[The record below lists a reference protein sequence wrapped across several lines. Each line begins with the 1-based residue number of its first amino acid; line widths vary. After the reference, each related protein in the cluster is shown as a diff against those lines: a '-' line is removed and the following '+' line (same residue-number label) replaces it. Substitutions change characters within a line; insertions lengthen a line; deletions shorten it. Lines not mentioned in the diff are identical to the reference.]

1 VQPKTFLTLCGTG
14 LGAIL
19 VAYTVAIASNPV
31 VLTSDYPVGLDMWCG
46 NTVVHVRPGQKVHI
60 GVDVLN
66 PDPCTVD
73 LASNGS
79 YFGCFY
85 VVRESPS
92 VWWYHNLSQGMSRI
106 TFTACAA
113 LYGR

>member
-1 VQPKTFLTLCGTG
+1 MQPRTFLTLCGTG

-19 VAYTVAIASNPV
+19 IAYTVAIASNPV

-46 NTVVHVRPGQKVHI
+46 SSVLHVRPGEKVHI
-60 GVDVLN
+60 DVDVLN
-66 PDPCTVD
+66 PDPCIVD
-73 LASNGS
+73 LASDDR

-85 VVRESPS
+85 VEREFPP
-92 VWWYHNLSQGMSRI
+92 VWWYRNLSQGMSHI
-106 TFTACAA
+106 TFKACAA